1 MTDVAALGGS
11 DRSDVQPPAHT
22 ERPEVLALFNENL
35 DLVNVIAGRMARDLG
50 PVINFEDIV
59 AAGREGLFAAARRY
73 DASREVT
80 FRVYA
85 NYRIRGAI
93 LDAVRKSARLPRRAY
108 ERLVSLEAAT
118 LVNEGEAPY
127 IFNRRAEAL
136 SDVEAENYLD
146 EHLASVVTAAT
157 AAAQQAANLSLPSTD
172 DVDSADPEQALAQAE
187 LLSLIREAIAELDEV
202 ESKIIDLM
210 YFAGHTLEHV
220 SAKLQI
226 SKPWACRLHARAMA
240 RLTKRLRRFA

>member
-1 MTDVAALGGS
+1 
-11 DRSDVQPPAHT
+11 DVQAPMQT

-35 DLVNVIAGRMARDLG
+35 DLVNVIAGRMSRDLG
-50 PVINFEDIV
+50 PVINFEDII

-73 DASREVT
+73 DAAREVT

-118 LVNEGEAPY
+118 LVNEGEAAY
-127 IFNRRAEAL
+127 VFNRRTEAL
-136 SDVEAENYLD
+136 TDVEAETYLD
-146 EHLASVVTAAT
+146 EHLATVVTAAT
-157 AAAQQAANLSLPSTD
+157 AAAQQAANLTFPD
-172 DVDSADPEQALAQAE
+172 AGDADYGDPEQALAQAE
-187 LLSLIREAIAELDEV
+187 LLTLIKEAIADLDEV
-202 ESKIIDLM
+202 EGKIIELM
-210 YFAGHTLEHV
+210 YFAGHSLEHV
-220 SAKLQI
+220 SVTLRI
-226 SKPWACRLHARAMA
+226 SKPWACRLHARAMS